1 MVFEQR
7 LSDLPF
13 PSRLFIY
20 PVPKVPGSTTTCRLL
35 RHYDR
40 RVPYAMCSWHHHV
53 EYWAAI
59 NRSNII
65 LTAFNRYNSFQRQLT
80 DQIYKIQKI

>member
-53 EYWAAI
+53 EYWYKSFCGAG
-59 NRSNII
+59 R
-65 LTAFNRYNSFQRQLT
+65 LFRNS
-80 DQIYKIQKI
+80 